1 MHPYA
6 GIHPP
11 PAYGYSRKRTESRR
25 IEGPGR
31 SPHIITHRHGSEYQ
45 KQSVYASARYQT
57 LPSRY
62 NSHGP
67 RMITTRFTSP
77 PEPQI
82 HLYNA
87 EQRLRFEQEENR
99 RSRPRPYPPPPEP
112 QIHPSYHNHP
122 RSYQHSHHKRQPQM
136 NRLNRDTEY
145 EARMRAEELSAMLR
159 DDKRSISSSSKVSSR
174 DISEMDQRSPR
185 GLKFGFSLARS
196 SPDKNSSVSITQTLE
211 TSLGHDGVK
220 GSKNIIEGD
229 YKVYKE
235 NIFSVSSSR
244 YTNFLDL
251 RLPVEAEL
259 VLQPPAGPTKKSLS
273 PLLTWM

>member
-1 MHPYA
+1 MY
-6 GIHPP
+6 PP
-11 PAYGYSRKRTESRR
+11 PAYGYSRTRTESRR

-45 KQSVYASARYQT
+45 KQSVYASAQHQT

-87 EQRLRFEQEENR
+87 IKREEQ
-99 RSRPRPYPPPPEP
+99 
-112 QIHPSYHNHP
+112 
-122 RSYQHSHHKRQPQM
+122 SHHKRQPQM

-220 GSKNIIEGD
+220 GSKSIIEGD